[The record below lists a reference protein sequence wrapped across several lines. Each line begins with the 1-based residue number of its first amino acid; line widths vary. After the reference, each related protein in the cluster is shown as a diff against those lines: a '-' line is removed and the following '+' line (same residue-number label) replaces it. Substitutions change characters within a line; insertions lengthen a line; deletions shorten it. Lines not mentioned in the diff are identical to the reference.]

1 MTQRL
6 RYQVD
11 NLNTDRESGAVTVE
25 DIRAEDAAGNLRVS
39 VDGNLIVSAIDETKA
54 THLPIFDLDVPHRL
68 VPSRT
73 PGHSHLY
80 VDVEVPADK
89 LRAVIVA
96 MVDAGLMGPGN
107 LAQFDVR
114 QMMCARVGCSS

>member
-11 NLNTDRESGAVTVE
+11 NLNTDRESGAVTVD

-80 VDVEVPADK
+80 VEVEVPADK